1 MEPTV
6 QDIITIVETLAPPH
20 TAEAWDN
27 SGFQL
32 GNRSAPV
39 RKVAVSLDAAPAVV
53 QSAVL
58 LGADLLV
65 THHPL
70 IFPHITHIDRGTAF
84 GDAVARALV
93 HGLSIYCSHTPL
105 DHSPRGTNLA
115 LSQIL
120 MLSNPIPAQRPG
132 TDTSSDTADGIIFTG
147 TLDSPMP
154 LAAFAEHV
162 RDTLGAVH
170 VRYVGDGTS
179 RVQTVSVCG
188 GSGGDFVDRAG
199 ELGADVFVTGEI
211 RHHQALAARDSGVNI
226 VEAGHYHTEW
236 CTVPHMEKII
246 REGAKRNGFSIDV
259 EIVSAPSPFVS
270 I

>member
-20 TAEAWDN
+20 TAEIWDN

-32 GNRSAPV
+32 GDRSAPV
-39 RKVAVSLDAAPAVV
+39 QKVAVSLDATPAVV
-53 QSAVL
+53 QSAVS

-70 IFPHITHIDRGTAF
+70 IFPNISYIDRGTAF

-105 DHSPRGTNLA
+105 DHSTRGTNLA
-115 LSQIL
+115 LSQML
-120 MLSNPIPAQRPG
+120 ALSNPIPTPG
-132 TDTSSDTADGIIFTG
+132 TGTSPDTADGIIFTG

-154 LAAFAEHV
+154 LAAFAEYV
-162 RDTLGAVH
+162 RDALGTTH

-179 RVQTVSVCG
+179 QVQTVSVCG
-188 GSGGDFVDRAG
+188 GSGGDFIDRAG

-211 RHHQALAARDSGVNI
+211 RYHQALAARDSGVNI
-226 VEAGHYHTEW
+226 VEAGHYYTEW
-236 CTVPHMEKII
+236 CTVPHMGKII

-259 EIVSAPSPFVS
+259 KVVSASSPFVS